1 MDIRGIFEQDCE
13 KIMVGITCGNSVGSG
28 GIRDMQRRVDL
39 NAGCLL
45 CGLPKPSRCKMH
57 IKNRVLA
64 AWI

>member
-45 CGLPKPSRCKMH
+45 CGLPKLPGAKC
-57 IKNRVLA
+57 I
-64 AWI
+64 